1 MITSLLIFTIG
12 LLPLVL
18 AVNVTRIYKGSQ
30 LGIALLLFMC
40 SVTLWQMDIGVLYL
54 KGIIPEE
61 WILNLFRFFRIGTTG
76 VVPVIFYLIY
86 LLLNKHTPNIKNK
99 TGYNFFQSFFKLK
112 IFWGLV
118 VWSVGIYAINWTK
131 WGIEG
136 LRVVQIADPNTS
148 LYFPDY
154 GDYHFLYLL
163 HTGTVLLLLIIV
175 VIICRGIQN
184 ASLKAFLRTFSYCSM
199 FLLLTGFL
207 NFIPGTGAVI
217 SSIGV
222 IIFSSSIIFSFVKMN
237 NIVSI
242 NYNLLQ
248 ERQKK
253 LDYMGNLSTSLIHE
267 VKNNIQIIKG
277 YSKMV
282 AETAG
287 LPKQSEHHVGMIQLG
302 TSQLEELTHHYSEY
316 IKKKAV
322 EFNDADLNQIIQE
335 AIDFT
340 AELRKEKQIDI
351 CFEQKY
357 KPLKA
362 FASSTYLKQVFINL
376 IKNSCEAIDDV
387 NPKRNIAIKT
397 DIVADKII
405 IDISD
410 SGIGIV
416 KDRWESIFD
425 PFISTKELGMGIGLP
440 FVRKVIFEHRGEIF
454 VLESS
459 QNGTTFRV
467 RLPQYEFS
475 ELSHT

>member
-18 AVNVTRIYKGSQ
+18 AMNVTRIYKGSQ

-40 SVTLWQMDIGVLYL
+40 SITLWQMDIGVLYL
-54 KGIIPEE
+54 KGILPEE
-61 WILNLFRFFRIGTTG
+61 WILSLFRFFRVGTTG

-99 TGYNFFQSFFKLK
+99 TGYNFFQSFFNLK
-112 IFWGLV
+112 VFWVLV
-118 VWSVGIYAINWTK
+118 VWSSGVYVINWTK

-136 LRVVQIADPNTS
+136 LRVVQTADSNTS
-148 LYFPDY
+148 LYFPVY
-154 GDYHFLYLL
+154 GDYHFLYLV

-184 ASLKAFLRTFSYCSM
+184 ASLKSFLQTFSYCSI

-207 NFIPGTGAVI
+207 NFLPGTGSVI

-237 NIVSI
+237 NLVTI
-242 NYNLLQ
+242 NYNLLK

-253 LDYMGNLSTSLIHE
+253 LDYLGNISTSLIHE

-277 YSKMV
+277 YSKLV
-282 AETAG
+282 AETTD
-287 LPKQSEHHVGMIQLG
+287 LPKQSESHVSMIQLG
-302 TSQLEELTHHYSEY
+302 TTQLEQLTHHYSEY

-322 EFNDADLNQIIQE
+322 EFKDADLNQIIQD
-335 AIDFT
+335 AIDLTTEF
-340 AELRKEKQIDI
+340 RKEKNIEI

-362 FASSTYLKQVFINL
+362 FASPAYLKQVFINL
-376 IKNSCEAIDDV
+376 IKNSCESMDHVKA
-387 NPKRNIAIKT
+387 KRNIAIKT
-397 DIVADKII
+397 DIMGDKII
-405 IDISD
+405 IDVTD
-410 SGIGIV
+410 SGKGIV
-416 KDRWESIFD
+416 KDQWESIFD
-425 PFISTKELGMGIGLP
+425 PFISTKESGMGIGLP
-440 FVRKVIFEHRGEIF
+440 FVRKIIFEHRGEIN

-459 QNGTTFRV
+459 KNGTTFRIV
-467 RLPQYEFS
+467 LPQYEFS
-475 ELSHT
+475 ELSQT

>member
-18 AVNVTRIYKGSQ
+18 AINVTRVYKGSQ
-30 LGIALLLFMC
+30 LGIVLLLFMC
-40 SVTLWQMDIGVLYL
+40 SITLWQLDIGVLYL
-54 KGIIPEE
+54 KGIVPEE

-99 TGYNFFQSFFKLK
+99 TEYSFFQSFFNLK
-112 IFWGLV
+112 VFGGLV
-118 VWSVGIYAINWTK
+118 LWSVWVYAISWTK

-136 LRVVQIADPNTS
+136 LRVVQTADPNTS
-148 LYFPDY
+148 IYFPVY
-154 GDYHFLYLL
+154 GDYHFLYLI
-163 HTGTVLLLLIIV
+163 HTGTVLFFLIIV
-175 VIICRGIQN
+175 VITCRGIQN
-184 ASLKAFLRTFSYCSM
+184 ASLKSFLRTFAYCSI

-207 NFIPGTGAVI
+207 NFIPGTGSVL

-242 NYNLLQ
+242 NYNLLK

-253 LDYMGNLSTSLIHE
+253 LDYIGNLSSSLIHE

-277 YSKMV
+277 YSKLV
-282 AETAG
+282 AETTD
-287 LPKQSEHHVGMIQLG
+287 LPTQSENYVSMIHLG
-302 TSQLEELTHHYSEY
+302 TSQLEQLTHHYSEY
-316 IKKKAV
+316 IKKKTV
-322 EFNDADLNQIIQE
+322 EFKDADLNRIIQE
-335 AIDFT
+335 AIEFT
-340 AELRKEKQIDI
+340 SELRKEQKIDI

-362 FASSTYLKQVFINL
+362 FASPTYLKQVFINL
-376 IKNSCEAIDDV
+376 IKNSCESIDEFKT
-387 NPKRNIAIKT
+387 NRNIAIKT

-410 SGIGIV
+410 SGKGIC
-416 KDRWESIFD
+416 KDQWESIFD
-425 PFISTKELGMGIGLP
+425 PFNSTKELGMGMGLP
-440 FVRKVIFEHRGEIF
+440 FVRKIIFEHRGEIF
-454 VLESS
+454 VLKSS
-459 QNGTTFRV
+459 QDGTTFRV
-467 RLPQYEFS
+467 ILPQYEFS
-475 ELSHT
+475 ELNPS

>member
-18 AVNVTRIYKGSQ
+18 AINVIRIYKGSQ

-40 SVTLWQMDIGVLYL
+40 SITLWQMDIGVLYL
-54 KGIIPEE
+54 KGILPEE
-61 WILNLFRFFRIGTTG
+61 WILSLFRFFRVGTTG

-86 LLLNKHTPNIKNK
+86 LLLNKHTPNLKNK
-99 TGYNFFQSFFKLK
+99 TGYNVFQSFFNLK
-112 IFWGLV
+112 VFWVLF
-118 VWSVGIYAINWTK
+118 VWSVGVYTINWTN

-136 LRVVQIADPNTS
+136 LRVVQLSDPYTS
-148 LYFPDY
+148 LYFPVY

-163 HTGTVLLLLIIV
+163 HTGTVLLFLIIV

-184 ASLKAFLRTFSYCSM
+184 TSLKSFLRTFSYCSM

-207 NFIPGTGAVI
+207 NFLPGTGAVI
-217 SSIGV
+217 SSVGV

-237 NIVSI
+237 NLVTI
-242 NYNLLQ
+242 NYNLLK

-253 LDYMGNLSTSLIHE
+253 MDYLGNISTSLIHE

-277 YSKMV
+277 YSKIV
-282 AETAG
+282 AETTD
-287 LPKQSEHHVGMIQLG
+287 LPKQSENHVSMIQLG
-302 TSQLEELTHHYSEY
+302 TNQLEQLTYDYSEY

-322 EFNDADLNQIIQE
+322 EFKDADLNQIIQE
-335 AIDFT
+335 AIDLT
-340 AELRKEKQIDI
+340 TELRNEKKIDI

-376 IKNSCEAIDDV
+376 IKNSCEAMDHV
-387 NPKRNIAIKT
+387 TNERNIAIKT
-397 DIVADKII
+397 DIVGDKII
-405 IDISD
+405 IDVSD
-410 SGIGIV
+410 SGEGIV

-425 PFISTKELGMGIGLP
+425 PFISTKESGMGIGLP
-440 FVRKVIFEHRGEIF
+440 FVRKIIFEHRGEIY

-459 QNGTTFRV
+459 KNGTTFRV
-467 RLPQYEFS
+467 VLPQYEFS
-475 ELSHT
+475 ELSQT